1 LKRNLLDSL
10 LCDCN
15 LEGTKIICSTKSSLL
30 YQKILSRDQSNFF
43 NKKFLTLP
51 KQKNNNMR
59 GQVNFFEAKFL
70 LLHPYTNINHGNQNN
85 FASSKNLLGIKGIF
99 SAKNSFALS
108 LYALFRSPS
117 SWTRNW
123 LTFIARRSDSV
134 GSSWE
139 TSKFTSTINLSIAK
153 DSECM
158 KIFMWVFLG

>member
-15 LEGTKIICSTKSSLL
+15 LEGTKIIFSTKSYLL

-85 FASSKNLLGIKGIF
+85 FASSKNLLGIKEIF
-99 SAKNSFALS
+99 SAKSSFGLS
-108 LYALFRSPS
+108 LF
-117 SWTRNW
+117 TR
-123 LTFIARRSDSV
+123 
-134 GSSWE
+134 
-139 TSKFTSTINLSIAK
+139 
-153 DSECM
+153 
-158 KIFMWVFLG
+158 FLGLHLLGHAIDWHLSRDVRIPLGRVERQANSHQR